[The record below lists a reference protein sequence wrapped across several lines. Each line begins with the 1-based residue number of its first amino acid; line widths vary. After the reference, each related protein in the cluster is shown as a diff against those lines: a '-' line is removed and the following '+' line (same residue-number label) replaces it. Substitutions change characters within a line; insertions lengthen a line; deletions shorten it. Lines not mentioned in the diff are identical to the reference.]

1 MPASLQTVTNILKER
16 YEGGL
21 NKQLRQDV
29 PTLRRIERT
38 SEGVSHDIG
47 GKYAVFAIHTT
58 RNSGIGAR
66 KEGELLPAAGQQG
79 TEAGRVSLKYFYGTM
94 GMTGQ
99 TFELANSNPEAFVDA
114 MDLERDGLKDDLAV
128 DMNRQV
134 WGDGSGVVATSS
146 AAYTVNTIITTNA
159 QYLQDKMQVDVLTS
173 AGAARALDRQ
183 VVSVDYDTNTVVLSG
198 AAIAAGA
205 AGDIIVRKGN
215 YNNEWTG
222 LSAIVKSTGTLYNIN
237 PALVPLWKG
246 VENANGG
253 TPRAISEGLMMAFYQ
268 KLRKN
273 GGKPTAI
280 FTSPGTWLSYWQ
292 LLVQQR
298 QFVNTKDFTGGFSG
312 LAFTTPDGEVPVVQD
327 FDAKKGEMLFLDEKK
342 IKIYREHDFKFADR
356 DGSMWDRRTGYDAYD
371 AWMYQ
376 YSELGTTR
384 RNAHGVIRDL
394 TETSI

>member
-79 TEAGRVSLKYFYGTM
+79 TEAGRVSLKYLYGAM

-146 AAYTVNTIITTNA
+146 AAYTTVTIITTNEPH
-159 QYLQDKMQVDVLTS
+159 LQ
-173 AGAARALDRQ
+173 R
-183 VVSVDYDTNTVVLSG
+183 
-198 AAIAAGA
+198 
-205 AGDIIVRKGN
+205 
-215 YNNEWTG
+215 
-222 LSAIVKSTGTLYNIN
+222 
-237 PALVPLWKG
+237 
-246 VENANGG
+246 
-253 TPRAISEGLMMAFYQ
+253 
-268 KLRKN
+268 
-273 GGKPTAI
+273 
-280 FTSPGTWLSYWQ
+280 
-292 LLVQQR
+292 
-298 QFVNTKDFTGGFSG
+298 
-312 LAFTTPDGEVPVVQD
+312 
-327 FDAKKGEMLFLDEKK
+327 
-342 IKIYREHDFKFADR
+342 
-356 DGSMWDRRTGYDAYD
+356 
-371 AWMYQ
+371 
-376 YSELGTTR
+376 
-384 RNAHGVIRDL
+384 
-394 TETSI
+394 